1 MVLMWEEDSHFII
14 HIGVLIMVDINEKST
29 KAEIIESAL
38 EYTDVLEMKV
48 AGMEAKQTTLL
59 MVAIIAFIS
68 GIIW

>member
-48 AGMEAKQTTLL
+48 AGMEQKQTTLL

>member
-1 MVLMWEEDSHFII
+1 
-14 HIGVLIMVDINEKST
+14 MVDINEKST

-59 MVAIIAFIS
+59 MIAIIAFIS